1 MVAESISKRWQPAV
15 IALLLGASLIRPD
28 DGVAASNLTL
38 KGALVMEACKLRA
51 GDEALTFEL
60 EPVSNNYLY
69 LNIRTVGKTFRIHL
83 EGCNTSIGDTVTTTF
98 SGNESTK
105 LPGFL
110 ALNGAADQ
118 GVAIGMET
126 LTDKPLPL
134 NVVSDKQVLSNGNTV
149 IAFKTFIKAEPQAI
163 ANKSITAGTFTAI
176 STFILDYP

>member
-1 MVAESISKRWQPAV
+1 MRAESISKCWQPAV

-28 DGVAASNLTL
+28 DGVAASSLKL
-38 KGALVMEACKLRA
+38 KGALVTAACSIKA
-51 GDEALTFEL
+51 GDEALTLEL

-69 LNIRTVGKTFRIHL
+69 LNTRTLGKPFRIHL
-83 EGCNTSIGDTVTTTF
+83 EGCDTRIGDTVTTTF

-105 LPGFL
+105 LPGLL

-149 IAFKTFIKAEPQAI
+149 IAFKAFIKAEPQAI
-163 ANKSITAGTFTAI
+163 TNRSITAGNFTATSI
-176 STFILDYP
+176 FMLNYP